1 MSPSISYTYCIP
13 NPILDIMEEEGRKM
27 KKEKME
33 KKNWMGNV
41 HGWRK
46 EEKWGKNN
54 EAYLP
59 WIYHVLVSV
68 QNTMV

>member
-33 KKNWMGNV
+33 KKN
-41 HGWRK
+41 
-46 EEKWGKNN
+46 
-54 EAYLP
+54 
-59 WIYHVLVSV
+59 
-68 QNTMV
+68 